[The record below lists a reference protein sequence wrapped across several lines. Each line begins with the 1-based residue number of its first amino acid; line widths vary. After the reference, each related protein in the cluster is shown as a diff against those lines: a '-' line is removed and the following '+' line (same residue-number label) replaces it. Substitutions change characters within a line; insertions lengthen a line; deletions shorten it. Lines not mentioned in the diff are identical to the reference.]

1 MGLLDKMKEKAKNIA
16 GEAVDKGKS
25 AADAAVEKTKEQ
37 FKEDTI
43 KKV

>member
-1 MGLLDKMKEKAKNIA
+1 MGLLDKMKDKAKNIA

-25 AADAAVEKTKEQ
+25 TADAAVEKTKEQ